1 MKYGV
6 KVIFTYSVEPDNRK
20 FYEES
25 IYLVDAE
32 SFDDA
37 YEKAERYAKDYDL
50 EHRNPKGQKVK
61 SEKIDFVDCFLAFD
75 EEDGVQE
82 IYSATF
88 KNKSSLSEEGFYKAI
103 TNQCDADE
111 LFDLRYE
118 EFNQK
123 QDASKPFVSQLH
135 CKAMQ

>member
-6 KVIFTYSVEPDNRK
+6 KVIFTYSIEPDNRK
-20 FYEES
+20 FYEET

-37 YEKAERYAKDYDL
+37 YEKAEKHKKVIDL
-50 EHRNPKGQKVK
+50 EYTNPKGQKVK
-61 SEKIDFVDCFLAFD
+61 TEKIDFVDCFLAFD

-82 IYSATF
+82 VYSATF
-88 KNKSSLSEEGFYKAI
+88 KNKSSLTEEDFYETI

-111 LFDLRYE
+111 MHDLRYE
-118 EFNQK
+118 EFN
-123 QDASKPFVSQLH
+123 
-135 CKAMQ
+135 

>member
-6 KVIFTYSVEPDNRK
+6 KVIFTYSVEPDNRR

-37 YEKAERYAKDYDL
+37 YKKAEEYASGYDL
-50 EHRNPKGQKVK
+50 EYINPKGQKAK
-61 SEKIDFVDCFLAFD
+61 TDKIDFVDCFLALD

-82 IYSATF
+82 IYSTIF
-88 KNKSSLSEEGFYKAI
+88 KNNSSLSENDFYKAI
-103 TNQCDADE
+103 TDECDAEE
-111 LFDLRYE
+111 LFDLRYQ
-118 EFNQK
+118 EFNQGEK
-123 QDASKPFVSQLH
+123 
-135 CKAMQ
+135 

>member
-6 KVIFTYSVEPDNRK
+6 KVIFTYSVEPDDRK

-37 YEKAERYAKDYDL
+37 YRKAEAYTKSFDT
-50 EHRNPKGQKVK
+50 EHRNPNGQTVK
-61 SEKIDFVDCFLAFD
+61 TDKIDFIDCFLAFD

-82 IYSATF
+82 IYSTTF
-88 KNKSSLSEEGFYKAI
+88 NNQSSLSETDFYKAI
-103 TNQCDADE
+103 TAPCDADE
-111 LFDLRYE
+111 LFCLRYE
-118 EFNQK
+118 ELN
-123 QDASKPFVSQLH
+123 
-135 CKAMQ
+135 

>member
-6 KVIFTYSVEPDNRK
+6 KVIFTYSAEPDNRK

-37 YEKAERYAKDYDL
+37 YEKAEEYTRGFDL
-50 EHRNPKGQKVK
+50 EHTNTKGQKVTT
-61 SEKIDFVDCFLAFD
+61 EKIDFVDCFLAFD

-82 IYSATF
+82 VYSTTF
-88 KNKSSLSEEGFYKAI
+88 QNKSSLTEEEFYEAI
-103 TNQCDADE
+103 TNQCDADGMY
-111 LFDLRYE
+111 DLRYE
-118 EFNQK
+118 EFN
-123 QDASKPFVSQLH
+123 
-135 CKAMQ
+135 

>member
-6 KVIFTYSVEPDNRK
+6 KVILTYSVEPDNRK

-37 YEKAERYAKDYDL
+37 YEKAERYTKDFDL
-50 EHRNPKGQKVK
+50 EHTNPKGQKVK
-61 SEKIDFVDCFLAFD
+61 TEKIDFVDCFLVFD
-75 EEDGVQE
+75 EKVGVQE
-82 IYSATF
+82 IYSTTF
-88 KNKSSLSEEGFYKAI
+88 ENKSSLSENDFYKAI
-103 TNQCDADE
+103 TVQCDADE

-118 EFNQK
+118 EFN
-123 QDASKPFVSQLH
+123 
-135 CKAMQ
+135 

>member
-6 KVIFTYSVEPDNRK
+6 KVILTYSVEPDNRK

-37 YEKAERYAKDYDL
+37 YEKAEEYTRGFDL
-50 EHRNPKGQKVK
+50 EYTNHKGQKVK
-61 SEKIDFVDCFLAFD
+61 TEKIDFVDCFLAFD
-75 EEDGVQE
+75 EENGVQE
-82 IYSATF
+82 IYSTTF
-88 KNKSSLSEEGFYKAI
+88 KNKFSLSEEVFYKAI
-103 TNQCDADE
+103 TNRCDADE

-118 EFNQK
+118 EFN
-123 QDASKPFVSQLH
+123 
-135 CKAMQ
+135 